1 MKIYR
6 SLFINGVVC
15 DVVLASDAEEIEMK
29 EIVKYAVVTPK
40 GDCVAIFDGEDEVRA
55 SGYYLDT
62 VTIVKLTGQMPE
74 PPKKPRLMAPALL
87 SDIGHVEMSCYLYA
101 SEQEARDTLGDS
113 FISWPAIPNKDGM
126 YEVLSENIP

>member
-1 MKIYR
+1 MKFDEAAVALLQGKMIKR
-6 SLFINGVVC
+6 AVWNRWMNKNSNDIKLEVFELLKDDWEIR
-15 DVVLASDAEEIEMK
+15 EE
-29 EIVKYAVVTPK
+29 PK
-40 GDCVAIFDGEDEVRA
+40 
-55 SGYYLDT
+55 
-62 VTIVKLTGQMPE
+62 
-74 PPKKPRLMAPALL
+74 PPKLLAPALL